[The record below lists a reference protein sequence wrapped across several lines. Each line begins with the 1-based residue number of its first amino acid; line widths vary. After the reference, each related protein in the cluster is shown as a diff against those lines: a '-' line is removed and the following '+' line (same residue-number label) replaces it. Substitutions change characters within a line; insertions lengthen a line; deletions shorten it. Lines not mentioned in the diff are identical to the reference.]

1 MVSGISSISAAQDQ
15 SHAGS
20 TSVQKASGFSA
31 ALQKAIKPSGKKSLN
46 EIFSDAAEKYGVPVN
61 LLKAVAKAES
71 GFQADA
77 VSCCG
82 AQGIMQLMPSTAKSL
97 GVTNSFDP
105 QQNIMGGAKYLGQLL
120 RSFGGSEKLAVA
132 AYNAGSGAVR
142 AYGGVPPYAETQN
155 YVNKVLGYAGGGVTV
170 PDELFSG
177 ESDASA
183 DGITGS
189 AASFPSLFPSAQDQA
204 GTYLADSLP
213 FSLEDYQLFA
223 QLFVQKLEQNALD
236 TAANGFLQNKKVSV

>member
-1 MVSGISSISAAQDQ
+1 MVSGISSIAAAQSP

-20 TSVQKASGFSA
+20 ASVQKASGFSA
-31 ALQKAIKPSGKKSLN
+31 AFQKAVRPSGKKSLD
-46 EIFSDAAEKYGVPVN
+46 EIFSEASEKYGVPVN

-82 AQGIMQLMPSTAKSL
+82 AQGIMQLMPSTARSL

-120 RSFGGSEKLAVA
+120 HSFGGSEKLAVA
-132 AYNAGSGAVR
+132 AYNAGGGAVR

-155 YVNKVLGYAGGGVTV
+155 YVKKVLGYAGDDISV
-170 PDELFSG
+170 PAKLFSG
-177 ESDASA
+177 ESGLSSDGISA
-183 DGITGS
+183 DS
-189 AASFPSLFPSAQDQA
+189 AVSFPSAQDQA

-223 QLFVQKLEQNALD
+223 QMLVQKLEQNIFD
-236 TAANGFLQNKKVSV
+236 TAAGGFQKDKTISV